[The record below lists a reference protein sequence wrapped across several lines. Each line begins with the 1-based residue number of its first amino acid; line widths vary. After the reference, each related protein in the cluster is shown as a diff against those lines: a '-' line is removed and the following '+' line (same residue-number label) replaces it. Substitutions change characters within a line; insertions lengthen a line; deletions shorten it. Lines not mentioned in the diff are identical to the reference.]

1 MKKHSRSEKYLS
13 LVCLESIITSGF
25 LAVPIMTP
33 FYNSIGLNQE
43 QIALT
48 QAIFTAVMIILNL
61 PAGWLADKISRK
73 WANVIGDLGCGIT
86 LLFYSQT
93 QGFVGVVACEIA
105 FGVFISLSQGV
116 DSALIRHFCH
126 KISTNGDQL
135 FKKQNAKV
143 FAMQA
148 LNSLI
153 LVLLAGPI
161 GAISYRLAIALSS
174 VPTLIGTI
182 LSLLIVDDSEKLQ
195 SQFKNPFKD
204 IARIAKT
211 SLKNPALRLRIFA
224 RSIGREMTHGIIWCF
239 TPMLLFVGVPIEMV
253 SLGWALSYAATWL
266 GAQLAARFVN
276 RLAEWQL
283 FAVPLGLTT
292 LGLTLIGID
301 LNAVTIWF
309 YLLLGITQGWTGAT
323 LMPQIQKH
331 VDPSEQTSVVSFA
344 KVIAQLIYIP
354 AVWAIGL
361 AADWQLNYSALMTL
375 AIFLPA
381 GIIILT
387 KLKRTI

>member
-1 MKKHSRSEKYLS
+1 MKKYSRSEINLS
-13 LVCLESIITSGF
+13 LVCLESIITTGF

-48 QAIFTAVMIILNL
+48 QAIFTIVLLFLNL

-73 WANVIGDLGCGIT
+73 WANVIGDLGCRIT

-105 FGVFISLSQGV
+105 FGIFISLSQGV
-116 DSALIRHFCH
+116 DSALMRHFCH
-126 KISTNGDQL
+126 KISANGDRL
-135 FKKQNAKV
+135 FKKRNAQV
-143 FAMQA
+143 VAMQA
-148 LNSLI
+148 ITNLI
-153 LVLLAGPI
+153 LMLLAGPI

-174 VPTLIGTI
+174 VTVFIGAF

-195 SQFKNPFKD
+195 SQYKNPFKD
-204 IARIAKT
+204 ILRIAKA
-211 SLKNPALRLRIFA
+211 SLKNPTLRLRIFA
-224 RSIGREMTHGIIWCF
+224 YAVGREMTHGIIWCF
-239 TPMLLFVGVPIEMV
+239 TPMLLLVGVPLEMV
-253 SLGWALSYAATWL
+253 SFGWALSYASAWL
-266 GAQLAARFVN
+266 GSQFAVRFVN

-283 FAVPLGLTT
+283 FAIPLGLTT

-323 LMPQIQKH
+323 LMPQVQKH
-331 VDPSEQTSVVSFA
+331 ADPSEQTSVISFA
-344 KVIAQLIYIP
+344 KVVAQLIYVP

-361 AADWQLNYSALMTL
+361 VADWQLNYSALMTL
-375 AIFLPA
+375 TIFLPA

>member
-1 MKKHSRSEKYLS
+1 MKKYSRSEKYLS
-13 LVCLESIITSGF
+13 LICLESIITAGL

-48 QAIFTAVMIILNL
+48 QAIFTAVVIVLNL
-61 PAGWLADKISRK
+61 PTGWLADKISRK
-73 WANVIGDLGCGIT
+73 WANVIGDFGCGVT

-93 QGFVGVVACEIA
+93 QGFVEVVICEVA
-105 FGVFISLSQGV
+105 FGIFISLSQGV
-116 DSALIRHFCH
+116 DSALMRHFCH
-126 KISTNGDQL
+126 KISADGDRL
-135 FKKQNAKV
+135 FKKRNAEV
-143 FAMQA
+143 VAMQA
-148 LNSLI
+148 LMSLI
-153 LVLLAGPI
+153 LMLLAGPI

-174 VPTLIGTI
+174 VTVFIGAI
-182 LSLLIVDDSEKLQ
+182 LSLFIVDDSKKLQ
-195 SQFKNPFKD
+195 SQYKNPLKD

-224 RSIGREMTHGIIWCF
+224 LGIGREMTHGIIWCF
-239 TPMLLFVGVPIEMV
+239 TPMLLAVGVPIEMV
-253 SLGWALSYAATWL
+253 SFGWALSYAAAWL
-266 GAQLAARFVN
+266 GSGLAARFVN
-276 RLAEWQL
+276 RLAEWQI
-283 FAVPLGLTT
+283 FAIPLGLTT

-323 LMPQIQKH
+323 LMPQVQKH

-354 AVWAIGL
+354 AVWVIGL

>member
-1 MKKHSRSEKYLS
+1 MKKYSRSEKYLS

-48 QAIFTAVMIILNL
+48 QAIFTAVVIVLNL
-61 PAGWLADKISRK
+61 PAGWLADRISRK
-73 WANVIGDLGCGIT
+73 WANIIGDLGCGIT

-93 QGFVGVVACEIA
+93 QGFVGVVACEVA
-105 FGVFISLSQGV
+105 FGIFISLSQGV

-126 KISTNGDQL
+126 KISTNGDRL

-174 VPTLIGTI
+174 VPVLIGAF
-182 LSLLIVDDSEKLQ
+182 LSLLIVDDSKKLQ

-323 LMPQIQKH
+323 LMPQVQKH

-344 KVIAQLIYIP
+344 KVVAQLIYIP

-361 AADWQLNYSALMTL
+361 VADWQLNYSALMTL

-381 GIIILT
+381 GIIILI